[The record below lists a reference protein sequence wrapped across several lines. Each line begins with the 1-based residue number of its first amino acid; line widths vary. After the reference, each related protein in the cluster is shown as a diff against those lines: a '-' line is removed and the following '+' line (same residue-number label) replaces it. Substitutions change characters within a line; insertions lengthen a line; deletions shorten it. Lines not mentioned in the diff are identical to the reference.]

1 MNRRQ
6 FLYSAVGGVAATTF
20 PTSISKA
27 ASPTAKLGIAD
38 FALAI
43 RRRAERAGIVPK
55 RLGSPL
61 DYLKYCHAMGA
72 GGVQCTIGQPDESQ
86 TKDIRS
92 YLETNN
98 MFIVG
103 TARLPREASGAERF
117 GANLFAAKR
126 AGAKVVRVAI
136 GGRRYEDYDTLE
148 QYKAFARRSW
158 KSLQLAE
165 PVAAQHEMP
174 LAIENHKDFRIEQML
189 TMLKQLDSEY
199 VGVCVDTNNSVA
211 LLEDP
216 LEVAK
221 AYAPW
226 AFSVHLKDMAL
237 CEYEDGFLL
246 ADIPLGEGIIDLA
259 EIVRILR
266 AAKPD
271 ISFNLEMSTRDP
283 LKVPCLTE
291 KYWATFENVPPSDL
305 ARALRCAR
313 SQGRPRESL
322 LSVSPLPLAEQ
333 VKLEEEINRKC
344 LAYASKHL
352 NL

>member
-6 FLYSAVGGVAATTF
+6 FLFSTVGGLAAATF
-20 PTSISKA
+20 PTSVSHA

-61 DYLKYCHAMGA
+61 DYLKYCHEMGA
-72 GGVQCTIGQPDESQ
+72 GGVQCNIGQPDDSE
-86 TKDIRS
+86 TEDIRS
-92 YLETNN
+92 YLESNN

-103 TARLPREASGAERF
+103 SMGLPRQASDVERF
-117 GANLFAAKR
+117 GARIHAAKQ
-126 AGAKVVRVAI
+126 AGAEVVRVAI
-136 GGRRYEDYDTLE
+136 GGRRYEQFDTLE
-148 QYKAFARRSW
+148 AYKAFARRAW
-158 KSLQLAE
+158 MSLQWAE
-165 PVAAQHEMP
+165 PVAAKHKIP
-174 LAIENHKDFRIEQML
+174 LAIENHKDFRIDQML
-189 TMLKQLDSEY
+189 AMLEKLDSEY
-199 VGVCVDTNNSVA
+199 VGVCVDTNNSAA

-226 AFSVHLKDMAL
+226 AHTVHLKDMAL

-266 AAKPD
+266 EAKPG

-305 ARALRCAR
+305 ARALRMAR
-313 SQGRPRESL
+313 RQGRPRESL
-322 LSVSPLPLAEQ
+322 LSVSSLPLGEQ

-344 LAYASKHL
+344 LAYAAKHL

>member
-6 FLYSAVGGVAATTF
+6 FLYSSVGGLAATAL

-27 ASPTAKLGIAD
+27 DSPTAKLGIAD

-61 DYLKYCHAMGA
+61 DYLKYCQAMGA
-72 GGVQCTIGQPDESQ
+72 GGVQCNIGQPDESDIR
-86 TKDIRS
+86 KIRS
-92 YLETNN
+92 YLESNN

-103 TARLPREASGAERF
+103 TARLPREASDAERF
-117 GANLFAAKR
+117 GATLYAAKR

-148 QYKAFARRSW
+148 QYKAFARRAW

-189 TMLKQLDSEY
+189 TMLKQLDSAY
-199 VGVCVDTNNSVA
+199 VGVCVDTNNSAA

-246 ADIPLGEGIIDLA
+246 ADIPLGEGMIDLG

-266 AAKPD
+266 RAKPD

-291 KYWATFENVPPSDL
+291 KYWATFENVPASDL
-305 ARALRCAR
+305 ARFLRSVR
-313 SQGRPRESL
+313 RYGRPRETL

-344 LAYASKHL
+344 LAYAAKYL

>member
-6 FLYSAVGGVAATTF
+6 FLSSTVGGLAALSF
-20 PTSISKA
+20 PISISKA
-27 ASPTAKLGIAD
+27 AAPTAKLGIAD

-61 DYLKYCHAMGA
+61 DYLKYCHEMGA
-72 GGVQCTIGQPDESQ
+72 GGVQCNIGQPDESE
-86 TKDIRS
+86 TRAILD

-103 TARLPREASGAERF
+103 STGLPRQASDVERF
-117 GANLFAAKR
+117 GARLHAAKR
-126 AGAKVVRVAI
+126 AGATVVRVAI
-136 GGRRYEDYDTLE
+136 GGRRYEDYDTLD
-148 QYKAFARRSW
+148 QYKAFARRAW
-158 KSLQLAE
+158 QSLQWAE
-165 PVAAQHEMP
+165 PVAAQHKIP
-174 LAIENHKDFRIEQML
+174 LAIENHKDFRIDQML

-199 VGVCVDTNNSVA
+199 VGVCVDTNNSAA

-216 LEVAK
+216 LDVAR

-226 AFSVHLKDMAL
+226 AHSVHLKDMAL

-246 ADIPLGEGIIDLA
+246 ADIPLGEGMIDLA

-266 AAKPD
+266 GAKPD

-305 ARALRCAR
+305 ARFLRLAR
-313 SQGRPRESL
+313 RDGRPRESL

-333 VKLEEEINRKC
+333 VKLEERINRKC
-344 LAYASKHL
+344 LAYAAKHL
-352 NL
+352 DL